1 MKSSYKLILLFQMIC
16 SGFFGQIAAL
26 EGYVTGLP
34 SDTLAAATIQVD
46 KITGTISAKNGFY
59 TISLEPGTY
68 TVTCSLAGYIP
79 LKKVIAVAAGTT
91 TRVDFNLT
99 ENTNPL
105 DEIVVSAER
114 YEQKI
119 GETMVSTEILKPQL
133 IQNKNSTSID
143 QALNQVPGVVVAD
156 GQASIRGGSGFS
168 YGAGSRVLMLVD
180 EMPMISADAG
190 DIKWNFLPIEIVE
203 QVEVVKGASSVL
215 YGSGALNG
223 IVNMRTAFARNE
235 PRTQASI
242 FYGQYDAP
250 RNTYKW
256 WTGSSQ
262 SQKGITFSH
271 AQKIG
276 RLDIVIGAHKYTD
289 DGYRMLETESRDRFN
304 AGLKYSFKKIP
315 GLQTG
320 VNTNMMNTQGGL
332 FFLWQNYD
340 SAYIP
345 QGKKIQ
351 NYNNNRFNI
360 DPWITYS
367 GGKSIDRNYKISF
380 RNRYFKTQNNNDKNQ
395 SSSSELYYSEL
406 QYSGNFSKKINLTTG
421 FVVMQQVILGDS
433 IYGKHQGNNLAGY
446 AQLRKQFFNRLTV
459 TAGLRGEFYK
469 IDSVKTTG
477 TLLNNN
483 SSAQL
488 PFQPVFRAG
497 ANYRAARYTYIRAS
511 VGQGYRFPSAAE
523 KFVNTSVSALKI
535 FPNPSLRSERAYSA
549 ELSVKQ
555 GFRLWGFQAYADL
568 AAFYTRYSDM
578 IEFVFDI
585 YKPGGAT
592 GNIFTDL
599 PYAGF
604 KSQNIGD
611 AEISGAELSMNGSG
625 NFGPVKM
632 TVLSGYTYIRPI
644 QPNFNPASDTLGLPG
659 ISTLKYRSRNLF
671 KADIQLEYKKWS
683 LGYSARYQSKIE
695 NIDRRFTQSLFEE
708 YSKPGGINFANIPGT
723 YILPGLKEN
732 YDAFSKSFI
741 VQDARIAYQ
750 LSAIVRLSFI
760 VNNLGNIEYQNRP
773 GDMRPPT
780 LYVGQILVK
789 I

>member
-1 MKSSYKLILLFQMIC
+1 MYKTICIVFLYCSYYAQTGKIN
-16 SGFFGQIAAL
+16 
-26 EGYVTGLP
+26 GYVLSGN
-34 SDTLAAATIQVD
+34 DTLAGATIQLNKTTGTLTSSNGYYSIEVPEGSYTLNCS
-46 KITGTISAKNGFY
+46 ITGY
-59 TISLEPGTY
+59 TSLKR
-68 TVTCSLAGYIP
+68 TVSVVAGSVNR
-79 LKKVIAVAAGTT
+79 L
-91 TRVDFNLT
+91 DFILT

-105 DEIVVSAER
+105 DEIVVSTER

-119 GETMVSTEILKPQL
+119 SETTISTEIIKPQL
-133 IQNKNSTSID
+133 IQNKNITSVD

-180 EMPMISADAG
+180 EIPMISADAG

-256 WTGSSQ
+256 WAGSSQ

-271 AQKIG
+271 SQKIG
-276 RLDIVIGAHKYTD
+276 RLEMVIGAHKYDD
-289 DGYRMLETESRDRFN
+289 DGFRMLETESRDRFN
-304 AGLKYSFKKIP
+304 TALKYSFKKLP
-315 GLQTG
+315 GLQVG
-320 VNTNMMNTQGGL
+320 ANTNMMNTHGGL

-340 SAYIP
+340 SAYVP

-351 NYNNNRFNI
+351 NYNNNRFNV
-360 DPWITYS
+360 DPWITYA
-367 GGKSIDRNYKISF
+367 GGRDNERNYKVSL

-406 QYSGNFSKKINLTTG
+406 QYSGNFRNKINLTTG

-446 AQLRKQFFNRLTV
+446 AQVRKQFNRLTI
-459 TAGLRGEFYK
+459 TAGIRGEFYK

-477 TLLNNN
+477 TLFNNN

-497 ANYRAARYTYIRAS
+497 ANYRAARYTYLRAS
-511 VGQGYRFPSAAE
+511 FGQGYRFPSAAE

-535 FPNPSLRSERAYSA
+535 FPNPSLKSERAYSA
-549 ELSVKQ
+549 EVSVKQ

-568 AAFYTRYSDM
+568 AAFYTRYYDM

-592 GNIFTDL
+592 GSIFTDL

-611 AEISGAELSMNGSG
+611 AEISGAELSVNGAG
-625 NFGPVKM
+625 NIGPVKI
-632 TVLSGYTYIRPI
+632 TVLTGYTYIRPV
-644 QPNFNPASDTLGLPG
+644 QPNFNPVSDTLGLPG
-659 ISTLKYRSRNLF
+659 VSTLKYRSRNLF
-671 KADIQLEYKKWS
+671 KADVQLEYKKWS

-708 YSKPGGINFANIPGT
+708 YSRPGGINFSNLPGT

-732 YDAFSKSFI
+732 YGAFSKSFI
-741 VQDARIAYQ
+741 VQDVRIAYQ
-750 LSAIVRLSFI
+750 ISKLVRLSFI
-760 VNNLGNIEYQNRP
+760 VNNIGNVEYQNRP
-773 GDMRPPT
+773 GDMRAPT
-780 LYVGQILVK
+780 SYVGQVLVK